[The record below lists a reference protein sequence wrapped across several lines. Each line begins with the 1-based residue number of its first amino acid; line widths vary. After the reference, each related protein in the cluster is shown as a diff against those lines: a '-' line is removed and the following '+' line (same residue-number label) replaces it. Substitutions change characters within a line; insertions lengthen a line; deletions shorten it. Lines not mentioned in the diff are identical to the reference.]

1 MPQQNPSVS
10 LFSSLTSCGAVFV
23 LGYLQGCS
31 TTPPVTATSH
41 VDITWMSVTN
51 MYFEVDDRKILADSY
66 ITRIPEEAFHGG
78 GGGLANTSRAFKP
91 DVETIGKVRD
101 AIGGKTAVDLLLTGH
116 NHFDHAFDTA
126 TWAKLTDAAIM
137 GSPTTCY
144 QVEAE
149 AIPRNRCTPLL
160 GGERIALT
168 NAVTMYVVR
177 WNHSGD
183 PEKNP
188 EQHNAI
194 ELNAPPQLDPS
205 NGGLRAGVA
214 EDFPNGG
221 GNRAYLFVV
230 DGSEGRFSWFFHDSA
245 SPVDLHVPI
254 VVDGKDYGAPL
265 QNLKQAM
272 RDAGLDRVDLW
283 IGTGSKPV
291 AELVVPVLRP
301 KSHIPVH
308 WDNFW
313 SPFLAGV
320 TQPFADT
327 ALEQYLSQQN
337 VELIKPQQY
346 MDKWRLDVRGTK
358 VMPNEA
364 IQRTLGFA
372 YTGHSGQK

>member
-1 MPQQNPSVS
+1 
-10 LFSSLTSCGAVFV
+10 
-23 LGYLQGCS
+23 
-31 TTPPVTATSH
+31 
-41 VDITWMSVTN
+41 
-51 MYFEVDDRKILADSY
+51 MYFEVDGRKILADSY
-66 ITRIPEEAFHGG
+66 ITRLPEAAFHGG

-91 DVETIGKVRD
+91 DIETITRVRD
-101 AIGGKTAVDLLLTGH
+101 AIGGRDSVDLLLTGH

-149 AIPRNRCTPLL
+149 AVARDRCTALY

-168 NAVTMYVVR
+168 DAVTMYVVR

-183 PEKNP
+183 PAKNP
-188 EQHNAI
+188 EQHNAV
-194 ELNAPPQLDPS
+194 ELNEPPRPDPS

-230 DGSEGRFSWFFHDSA
+230 EGVEGRFSWFFHDSA

-254 VVDGKDYGAPL
+254 VIDGKDYGAPL

-272 RDAGLDRVDLW
+272 RDAGLNQVDLW
-283 IGTGSKPV
+283 IGTGSKPI
-291 AELVVPVLRP
+291 AELVVPVVRP
-301 KSHIPVH
+301 KAHIPVH

-313 SPFLAGV
+313 SPFLTGV
-320 TQPFADT
+320 TQPFSDN
-327 ALEQYLSQQN
+327 ALEEYLAAQN
-337 VELIKPQQY
+337 VELINPQQY

-358 VMPNEA
+358 SIPNES
-364 IQRTLGFA
+364 IQRTLGFTRA
-372 YTGHSGQK
+372 KEH